1 MLSVVAICKNELANV
16 AGFVASWSDVADEII
31 VVDTGSKDGTLFAL
45 HGIEQG
51 STKLRV
57 FAFPWCQDFAAA
69 RNYAASHAL
78 GTWILWAD
86 MDDRVHIQSIHR
98 IKELVRTRDCA
109 YSFQVASD
117 VGNGGWHR
125 FMQVRMYPNR
135 PSIKF
140 RNVVHENL
148 DVSLKLAELPVYKEP
163 EVMIA
168 HLGYADENV
177 KKQKAIRNLDLLLH
191 NGEPTTADQF
201 AQVGDALYVLG
212 KFSVGIGYYEQAVR
226 LGGEKAEEVLAEKL
240 IVGYLMLGV
249 LDKAKK
255 VIHKLDKYSIAANYW
270 LGEIM
275 RAEGMFGMAKMH
287 FERAITG
294 TRHLDVREC
303 NGDTMIRNSK
313 DRLKELEA
321 LCVLA

>member
-1 MLSVVAICKNELANV
+1 MLSVVAICKNELSNV
-16 AGFVASWSDVADEII
+16 DGFISSWSDVADEII
-31 VVDTGSKDGTLFAL
+31 IVDTGSKDGTLAAL
-45 HGIEQG
+45 RANENY

-57 FAFPWCQDFAAA
+57 YEMEWVQDFSAA
-69 RNYAASHAL
+69 RNYAASNAL

-86 MDDRVHIQSIHR
+86 MDDRVHVGSIPR
-98 IKELVRTRDCA
+98 IRELVRTRDCA
-109 YSFQVASD
+109 YAFQVASD

-135 PSIKF
+135 PSVKF
-140 RNVVHENL
+140 RNVVHETL
-148 DVSLKLAELPVYKEP
+148 DVSLKLADLPVYKEP
-163 EVMIA
+163 EIMIA

-177 KKQKAIRNLDLLLH
+177 KKHKAIRNLDLLLH
-191 NGEPTTADQF
+191 NSDPTTADQF

-226 LGGEKAEEVLAEKL
+226 LGGEGAEEVLAEKL
-240 IVGYLMLGV
+240 IVGYLMLGA

-270 LGEIM
+270 LGEIL
-275 RAEGMFGMAKMH
+275 RAEGMLAKAKMH

-303 NGDTMIRNSK
+303 NGDTMILNSK